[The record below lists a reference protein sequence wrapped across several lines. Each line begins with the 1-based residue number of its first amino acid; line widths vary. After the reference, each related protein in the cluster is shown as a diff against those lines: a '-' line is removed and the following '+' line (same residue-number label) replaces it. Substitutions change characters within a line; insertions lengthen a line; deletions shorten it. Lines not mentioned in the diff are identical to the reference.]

1 MTETEAGRVNQ
12 ITKEIIGAAI
22 GVHDELGPGMLE
34 SAYEACMVYE
44 LTSTGLRVER
54 QKVLPIVYKGTK
66 IDCGYRMDLLV
77 EDAVVVELKSVERIE
92 KVHCKQLLSYLRLS
106 GLSVGLLINFNV
118 EYLRMGIKRIVN
130 NLKE

>member
-1 MTETEAGRVNQ
+1 MAETEAARINQ
-12 ITKEIIGAAI
+12 ITKQIIGAAI

-44 LTSTGLRVER
+44 LTSAGLRVER
-54 QKVLPIVYKGTK
+54 QKVLPIVYTGTR
-66 IDCGYRMDLLV
+66 IDCGYRLDLLV
-77 EDAVVVELKSVERIE
+77 EDTVVVELKSVERIE
-92 KVHCKQLLSYLRLS
+92 KVRCKQLLSYLRLS

-118 EYLRMGIKRIVN
+118 EYLKMGIKRIVN

>member
-1 MTETEAGRVNQ
+1 MSETDAGRINQ
-12 ITKEIIGAAI
+12 ITKQIIGAAI

-44 LTSTGLRVER
+44 LTSAGLRVER
-54 QKVLPIVYKGTK
+54 QKVLPIVYKGTT

-106 GLSVGLLINFNV
+106 GLSVGLLINFSV
-118 EYLRMGIKRIVN
+118 EYLKMGIKRIVN